1 MTYEIVTKYIK
12 DLSFKI
18 NDAKSYFLLEKDIKN
33 YSFVCDIKSKK
44 LKEKIVQAD
53 INLRLISVNKTSN
66 RNLDVKVELTSIIQ
80 FDKVDNKDEM
90 EKRCTIQ
97 ELEYKIDEIE
107 KKLKNTPNNPKLRSY
122 WMRAIKAL
130 RKESNEIL
138 LTYLANVKIEFDLQP
153 HIYTKFLDIMKK
165 FKAHTVDKPGV
176 IQQVLQLFRG
186 HDQLI
191 LDFNAST
198 FFL

>member
-53 INLRLISVNKTSN
+53 INLRLIPVNKTSN

-80 FDKVDNKDEM
+80 FDKIDNKDEM
-90 EKRCTIQ
+90 EKIILIKVPEKIYPSMREIIIFLFKSSGFNKINIP
-97 ELEYKIDEIE
+97 EKIDFQ
-107 KKLKNTPNNPKLRSY
+107 KL
-122 WMRAIKAL
+122 
-130 RKESNEIL
+130 
-138 LTYLANVKIEFDLQP
+138 FDNR
-153 HIYTKFLDIMKK
+153 
-165 FKAHTVDKPGV
+165 
-176 IQQVLQLFRG
+176 QVQK
-186 HDQLI
+186 
-191 LDFNAST
+191 
-198 FFL
+198 

>member
-80 FDKVDNKDEM
+80 FDKIDNKDEM
-90 EKRCTIQ
+90 EKIILIKVPEEIYPSMREIIIFLFKSSGFNKINIP
-97 ELEYKIDEIE
+97 EKIDFQ
-107 KKLKNTPNNPKLRSY
+107 KLYDNR
-122 WMRAIKAL
+122 
-130 RKESNEIL
+130 
-138 LTYLANVKIEFDLQP
+138 
-153 HIYTKFLDIMKK
+153 
-165 FKAHTVDKPGV
+165 
-176 IQQVLQLFRG
+176 QV
-186 HDQLI
+186 
-191 LDFNAST
+191 
-198 FFL
+198 

>member
-1 MTYEIVTKYIK
+1 MTYEVITKYIK

-53 INLRLISVNKTSN
+53 INLRLIPVNKTSN

-90 EKRCTIQ
+90 EKIILIKVPEEIYPSMREIIIFLFKSSGFNKINIP
-97 ELEYKIDEIE
+97 EKIDFQ
-107 KKLKNTPNNPKLRSY
+107 KLYDNR
-122 WMRAIKAL
+122 
-130 RKESNEIL
+130 
-138 LTYLANVKIEFDLQP
+138 
-153 HIYTKFLDIMKK
+153 
-165 FKAHTVDKPGV
+165 
-176 IQQVLQLFRG
+176 QV
-186 HDQLI
+186 
-191 LDFNAST
+191 
-198 FFL
+198 

>member
-53 INLRLISVNKTSN
+53 INLRLIPVIKTSN

-90 EKRCTIQ
+90 EKIILIKVPEEIYPSMREIIIFLFKSSGFNKINIP
-97 ELEYKIDEIE
+97 EKIDFQ
-107 KKLKNTPNNPKLRSY
+107 KLYENR
-122 WMRAIKAL
+122 
-130 RKESNEIL
+130 
-138 LTYLANVKIEFDLQP
+138 
-153 HIYTKFLDIMKK
+153 
-165 FKAHTVDKPGV
+165 
-176 IQQVLQLFRG
+176 QVQK
-186 HDQLI
+186 
-191 LDFNAST
+191 
-198 FFL
+198 

>member
-53 INLRLISVNKTSN
+53 INLRLIPVNKTSN

-80 FDKVDNKDEM
+80 FDKIDNKDEM
-90 EKRCTIQ
+90 EKIILIKVPEEIYPSMREIIIFLFKSSGFNKINIP
-97 ELEYKIDEIE
+97 EKIDFQ
-107 KKLKNTPNNPKLRSY
+107 KLYDNK
-122 WMRAIKAL
+122 
-130 RKESNEIL
+130 
-138 LTYLANVKIEFDLQP
+138 Q
-153 HIYTKFLDIMKK
+153 
-165 FKAHTVDKPGV
+165 
-176 IQQVLQLFRG
+176 IQK
-186 HDQLI
+186 
-191 LDFNAST
+191 
-198 FFL
+198 

>member
-80 FDKVDNKDEM
+80 FDKIDNKDEM
-90 EKRCTIQ
+90 EKIILIKVPEEIYPSMREIIIFLFKSSGFNKINIP
-97 ELEYKIDEIE
+97 EKIDFQ
-107 KKLKNTPNNPKLRSY
+107 KLYDNR
-122 WMRAIKAL
+122 
-130 RKESNEIL
+130 
-138 LTYLANVKIEFDLQP
+138 
-153 HIYTKFLDIMKK
+153 
-165 FKAHTVDKPGV
+165 
-176 IQQVLQLFRG
+176 QVQK
-186 HDQLI
+186 
-191 LDFNAST
+191 
-198 FFL
+198 

>member
-53 INLRLISVNKTSN
+53 INLRLIPINKTSN

-80 FDKVDNKDEM
+80 FDKIDNKDEM
-90 EKRCTIQ
+90 EKIILIKVPEEIYPSMREIIIFLFKSSGFNKINIP
-97 ELEYKIDEIE
+97 EKIDFQ
-107 KKLKNTPNNPKLRSY
+107 KLYDNR
-122 WMRAIKAL
+122 
-130 RKESNEIL
+130 
-138 LTYLANVKIEFDLQP
+138 
-153 HIYTKFLDIMKK
+153 
-165 FKAHTVDKPGV
+165 
-176 IQQVLQLFRG
+176 QVQK
-186 HDQLI
+186 
-191 LDFNAST
+191 
-198 FFL
+198 

>member
-53 INLRLISVNKTSN
+53 INLRLIPVNKTSN

-80 FDKVDNKDEM
+80 FDKIDNKDEM
-90 EKRCTIQ
+90 EKIILIEVPEKIYPSMREIIIFLFKSSGFNKINIP
-97 ELEYKIDEIE
+97 EKIDFQ
-107 KKLKNTPNNPKLRSY
+107 KL
-122 WMRAIKAL
+122 
-130 RKESNEIL
+130 
-138 LTYLANVKIEFDLQP
+138 FDNR
-153 HIYTKFLDIMKK
+153 
-165 FKAHTVDKPGV
+165 
-176 IQQVLQLFRG
+176 QVQK
-186 HDQLI
+186 
-191 LDFNAST
+191 
-198 FFL
+198 

>member
-53 INLRLISVNKTSN
+53 INLRLIPVNKTSN

-80 FDKVDNKDEM
+80 FDKIDNKDEM
-90 EKRCTIQ
+90 EKIILIKVPEEIYPSMREIIIFLFKSSGFNKINIP
-97 ELEYKIDEIE
+97 EKIDFQ
-107 KKLKNTPNNPKLRSY
+107 KLYDNR
-122 WMRAIKAL
+122 
-130 RKESNEIL
+130 
-138 LTYLANVKIEFDLQP
+138 
-153 HIYTKFLDIMKK
+153 
-165 FKAHTVDKPGV
+165 
-176 IQQVLQLFRG
+176 QVQK
-186 HDQLI
+186 
-191 LDFNAST
+191 
-198 FFL
+198 

>member
-53 INLRLISVNKTSN
+53 INLRLIPVNKTSN

-80 FDKVDNKDEM
+80 FDKIDNKDEM
-90 EKRCTIQ
+90 EKVILIKVPEEIYPSMREIIIFLFKSSGFNKINIP
-97 ELEYKIDEIE
+97 EKIDFQ
-107 KKLKNTPNNPKLRSY
+107 KLYDNR
-122 WMRAIKAL
+122 
-130 RKESNEIL
+130 
-138 LTYLANVKIEFDLQP
+138 Q
-153 HIYTKFLDIMKK
+153 
-165 FKAHTVDKPGV
+165 
-176 IQQVLQLFRG
+176 IQK
-186 HDQLI
+186 
-191 LDFNAST
+191 
-198 FFL
+198 